1 MSKVGKR
8 VSLVAGVL
16 VLGIAVAGYVVLGRL
31 GRIIEDQVE
40 TTGPQLTGT
49 DVDLGSAMVSI
60 FSGEGALRDLSIGNP
75 KGFSGDDAF
84 DLGKIEVA
92 VDLRS
97 LTGDVVRVKS
107 VVIDGPKLLAEFD
120 AGGRN
125 NLKTI
130 LDHVKAAAGAG
141 GKASGGGKSGSDPRV
156 VIEEFRFENA
166 EVHALASAFDLDKT
180 VTLPPVVL
188 RNVGGR
194 GGATAAQLGQ
204 QVLRPIIDAA
214 VQAAMK
220 EYLAAQRAKLGAKA
234 EEKLMEKL
242 FDR

>member
-1 MSKVGKR
+1 MSKLGKR
-8 VSLVAGVL
+8 VGLVTGVL

-31 GRIIEDQVE
+31 GRIIEDRVE

-97 LTGDVVRVKS
+97 LAGDVVRVKS

-120 AGGRN
+120 ANGRN

-130 LDHVKAAAGAG
+130 LDHVKAAAG
-141 GKASGGGKSGSDPRV
+141 SGRADRGDTGTEPRLI
-156 VIEEFRFENA
+156 IEEFRFENA
-166 EVHALASAFDLDKT
+166 EVHALAGAFDLDKT
-180 VTLPPVVL
+180 VRLPPVVL

-194 GGATAAQLGQ
+194 GGATPAQLGQ

-214 VQAAMK
+214 VKAATK
-220 EYLAAQRAKLGAKA
+220 EYLAAQRDKLGAKA

>member
-1 MSKVGKR
+1 MSKVGKG
-8 VSLVAGVL
+8 VGLVAAVL
-16 VLGIAVAGYVVLGRL
+16 VVGIAVAGYVVLGRL

-60 FSGEGALRDLSIGNP
+60 FSGEGALRNLSIGNP

-84 DLGKIEVA
+84 DLGKIAVA
-92 VDLRS
+92 IDVRS
-97 LTGDVVRVKS
+97 LAGDIVRVKS

-120 AGGRN
+120 ATGRN

-130 LDHVKAAAGAG
+130 LDHVKAAAGG
-141 GKASGGGKSGSDPRV
+141 GKATSGGKSGADPRI

-166 EVHALASAFDLDKT
+166 EVHALAKAFDLDKT
-180 VTLPPVVL
+180 VKLPPVVL

-220 EYLAAQRAKLGAKA
+220 EYLAAQRAKLGDKV
-234 EEKLMEKL
+234 EEKLMDKL